1 MDIKSVV
8 PSQLISER
16 GSDVVVINFG
26 SANLRVGIATQQTPV
41 VVPHCIAHHL
51 LVKEQGID
59 GEEARAKGAVGER
72 LEAPPA
78 AARRPERDE
87 ICQMVEL
94 QLKMKPLNPDF
105 EALSK
110 DDGLRSRSIE
120 VDDDKFFHWTQVM
133 GEESDDEVD
142 GPLASTKASP
152 ATTNVVKDESESS
165 SLASEEKGEGE
176 NGQELEEDKSVKAE
190 EDEEEV
196 EDEEEEED
204 EEEVEDEEEELEEKR
219 DIVEQPVPDEND
231 DSVKESP
238 DDKEIPD
245 DVPAEIAASEKGS
258 QEGSD
263 SGIHVEVLDDMFF
276 IWNWVLTEKLSL
288 DAETR
293 QQFSVVLVIPDTL
306 DNREIKEL
314 LTIVLKDLKFRAAVI
329 HQECVTA
336 TFGNGISSACV
347 VNMGAQITSIVC
359 IEDGVA
365 LPSTRIVLP
374 FGGEDISRC
383 LLWVQRRWQT
393 WPRIDTDPL
402 HDSLDLQML
411 ERIKEERCV
420 IVEGEQQAVVDIYY
434 RQAGH
439 PTRAYKAYLKAL
451 CVPVMGLFYPTL
463 LAPEEYP
470 SLRPWFY
477 VDHEDVL
484 DDSFHAET
492 FKRPEAV
499 ESAPV
504 VFGNNG
510 GGLAMASK
518 PDFPMED
525 VDGKA
530 ALRTDEPS
538 HGLAQAVVISIL
550 STGRAD
556 IQKKLFASIQ
566 LVGGVALTRG
576 LVDAV
581 EERVLHGIPAHEAVD
596 TVAVLQN
603 RTDAPLTCWKGGAVL
618 GILDFQR
625 EAWVQSDEW
634 ITGGVRIGSGRKYRD
649 SVTLQSQAFCPSC
662 IMEHCGPGSVIFH
675 VVATVNGHCHQD
687 SSTLAQRERERAV
700 LMTAISVR
708 HFRVDCGDGWPM
720 MGLD

>member
-1 MDIKSVV
+1 
-8 PSQLISER
+8 
-16 GSDVVVINFG
+16 
-26 SANLRVGIATQQTPV
+26 
-41 VVPHCIAHHL
+41 
-51 LVKEQGID
+51 
-59 GEEARAKGAVGER
+59 
-72 LEAPPA
+72 
-78 AARRPERDE
+78 
-87 ICQMVEL
+87 
-94 QLKMKPLNPDF
+94 MKPLNPDF

-263 SGIHVEVLDDMFF
+263 SGIHVEVRLTADEPMLDSATCENRIASEKKPKYRRFICGEEALRIPATEPYVLRRPICRGRFNICPRYSLQQVLDDMFF

-649 SVTLQSQAFCPSC
+649 SVTLQSQAFWYGTNP
-662 IMEHCGPGSVIFH
+662 E
-675 VVATVNGHCHQD
+675 
-687 SSTLAQRERERAV
+687 
-700 LMTAISVR
+700 
-708 HFRVDCGDGWPM
+708 
-720 MGLD
+720 